1 MTTTITI
8 THTPADGTLVEGTS
22 RGDGTNTV
30 LKANGFRWFR
40 TLGLWGVSGSR
51 DRDPN
56 RAKIAAAADALRAA
70 GHDVELD
77 IDDTHRDPATVEAD
91 RAARAGD
98 RAAALAAKADRRR
111 EQADAAWDA
120 DRRATAALPP
130 GGEPIKVGHHSE
142 TRHRNAI
149 DKTHRAIGRAVTA
162 EREAVETARRADVAT
177 RATDHRYN
185 PVTVKNRID
194 GLEAEQRA
202 DQRALDGHTRTA
214 FTMGDGTKVLDVT
227 DPATGGHRDT
237 LTARMA
243 ARAADI
249 AYWTEIREQQIAA
262 GQATNYSRNT
272 IAPGDQVLYR
282 RQWYPVRRANAK
294 TVTIP
299 SIVGGSWTDTI
310 GYHKLSGHR
319 PVSTSR

>member
-8 THTPADGTLVEGTS
+8 THTPTDGTLVEGTA

-30 LKANGFRWFR
+30 LKANGFRWFH
-40 TLGLWGVSGSR
+40 TLGLWGVAGSR

-56 RAKIAAAADALRAA
+56 RAKIAAAAEALRAA

-91 RAARAGD
+91 RAARAED
-98 RAAALAAKADRRR
+98 RAAALAAKAGRRR
-111 EQADAAWDA
+111 DQADAAWDA
-120 DRRATAALPP
+120 DRAATDALPP

-142 TRHRNAI
+142 ARHRNAI
-149 DKTHRAIGRAVTA
+149 DKAHRAIGRAVTA
-162 EREAVETARRADVAT
+162 ERDAVETARRADVAT
-177 RATDHRYN
+177 RATEHRYN

-194 GLEAEQRA
+194 GLEADQRA
-202 DQRALDGHTRTA
+202 DQRSLDGHTRTL
-214 FTMGDGTKVLDVT
+214 FTTGDGTKVVDT
-227 DPATGGHRDT
+227 HQAATGERREI

-243 ARAADI
+243 DRAADI
-249 AYWTEIREQQIAA
+249 AYWTEIRAEQIAA
-262 GQATNYSRNT
+262 GQATDYSRDT
-272 IAPGDQVLYR
+272 IAPGDQVCYR

-294 TVTIP
+294 TVSIP

-319 PVSTSR
+319 PASTSR

>member
-1 MTTTITI
+1 MTITI

-40 TLGLWGVSGSR
+40 TLGLWGISGSR

-56 RAKIAAAADALRAA
+56 RTKITAAADALRAA
-70 GHDVELD
+70 GHDVEID

-91 RAARAGD
+91 RAARAED
-98 RAAALAAKADRRR
+98 RAAALAVKAERRR
-111 EQADAAWDA
+111 DQADAAWDA
-120 DRRATAALPP
+120 DRKATAALPP
-130 GGEPIKVGHHSE
+130 GGEPIHVGHHSE
-142 TRHRNAI
+142 ARHRNAI
-149 DKTHRAIGRAVTA
+149 DKAHRAMGRAVVA

-202 DQRALDGHTRTA
+202 DQRALDGHTRTL
-214 FTMGDGTKVLDVT
+214 FTTGDGTKVLDVT
-227 DPATGGHRDT
+227 EPAAGKHRDT
-237 LTARMA
+237 LTARMT
-243 ARAADI
+243 ARADDI
-249 AYWTEIREQQIAA
+249 AYWARIRAEQIAA
-262 GQATNYSRNT
+262 GEATNYSRDT
-272 IAPGDQVLYR
+272 IAVGDQVCYR
-282 RQWYPVRRANAK
+282 RQWYTVRRVNAK

-310 GYHKLSGHR
+310 GYHKLTGHR
-319 PVSTSR
+319 PATTSR

>member
-1 MTTTITI
+1 MTITI
-8 THTPADGTLVEGTS
+8 THTPADGTLVEGTT

-40 TLGLWGVSGSR
+40 TLGLWGIAGSR

-56 RAKIAAAADALRAA
+56 RAKITAAADALRAA

-77 IDDTHRDPATVEAD
+77 IDDRRRDPGTVEAD
-91 RAARAGD
+91 RAARAED

-149 DKTHRAIGRAVTA
+149 GSAHRAMGRAVTA
-162 EREAVETARRADVAT
+162 ERDAVETARRADVAT

-194 GLEAEQRA
+194 GLEADQRA

-227 DPATGGHRDT
+227 DPATGEYRET
-237 LTARMA
+237 LTARMT
-243 ARAADI
+243 ARADDI
-249 AYWTEIREQQIAA
+249 AYWVEIREQQIAA
-262 GQATNYSRNT
+262 GQATDYSRDT
-272 IAPGDQVLYR
+272 IAAGDQVCYR
-282 RQWYPVRRANAK
+282 GQWYSVRRANAK
-294 TVTIP
+294 TVSIP

-319 PVSTSR
+319 PASTSR

>member
-1 MTTTITI
+1 MTITI
-8 THTPADGTLVEGTS
+8 THTPDAGTLVEGTS

-40 TLGLWGVSGSR
+40 TLGLWGIAGSR
-51 DRDPN
+51 DRDPH
-56 RAKIAAAADALRAA
+56 RAKITAAADALRAA
-70 GHDVELD
+70 GHDVEID
-77 IDDTHRDPATVEAD
+77 IDARHRDPATVEAD

-98 RAAALAAKADRRR
+98 RAGALAAKADRRR
-111 EQADAAWDA
+111 EQADTAWDA
-120 DRRATAALPP
+120 DRAATAALPP
-130 GGEPIKVGHHSE
+130 GGEPIHVGHHSE

-149 DKTHRAIGRAVTA
+149 DKAHRAMGRAVTA
-162 EREAVETARRADVAT
+162 ERDAVEIARRADVAT

-194 GLEAEQRA
+194 GLEADQRA

-227 DPATGGHRDT
+227 EPATGEHRET
-237 LTARMA
+237 LTARIA
-243 ARAADI
+243 ARADDI
-249 AYWTEIREQQIAA
+249 AYWAEIREQQIAA
-262 GQATNYSRNT
+262 GQATDYSRET
-272 IAPGDQVLYR
+272 IAPGDLVCYR

-294 TVTIP
+294 TVSIP

-319 PVSTSR
+319 PASTSR

>member
-1 MTTTITI
+1 MTITI
-8 THTPADGTLVEGTS
+8 THTATDGTLVEGTS

-30 LKANGFRWFR
+30 LKTNGFRWFR
-40 TLGLWGVSGSR
+40 TLGLWGIAGSR

-56 RAKIAAAADALRAA
+56 RAKIRAAADALRAA
-70 GHDVELD
+70 GHDVEID
-77 IDDTHRDPATVEAD
+77 IDDTHRDPATVEAARAD
-91 RAARAGD
+91 RAED
-98 RAAALAAKADRRR
+98 RAVALAAKADRRR
-111 EQADAAWDA
+111 AQADAAWDA
-120 DRRATAALPP
+120 DRKATAALPP
-130 GGEPIKVGHHSE
+130 GGEPIKIGHHSE

-149 DKTHRAIGRAVTA
+149 DKAHRAMGRAVAA
-162 EREAVETARRADVAT
+162 ERDAVETARRADVAT

-202 DQRALDGHTRTA
+202 DQRALDGHTRTL
-214 FTMGDGTKVLDVT
+214 FTTGDGTKVVDAHQA
-227 DPATGGHRDT
+227 ATGEHRDV
-237 LTARMA
+237 LAARMA
-243 ARAADI
+243 ARADDI

-262 GQATNYSRNT
+262 GEAANYSRDT
-272 IAPGDQVLYR
+272 VAAGDQVLYR

-319 PVSTSR
+319 PASTSR